1 MPPLENSR
9 AAFLWKQPGGSLA
22 GDADLTS
29 DARGNFRIR
38 LTRSVPSPL
47 LDCTSMADGYF
58 RASGPLAG
66 GGWTGDVS
74 RAPARFALW
83 PALADA
89 WRGTRPAKD
98 GRQEVHTA
106 TYRAAVWKDSGK
118 LRELSVISADNGEVI
133 RLVFR

>member
-1 MPPLENSR
+1 MKNGCPHSRRKPAPTRAGHPCPLC
-9 AAFLWKQPGGSLA
+9 FPGGT
-22 GDADLTS
+22 G
-29 DARGNFRIR
+29 
-38 LTRSVPSPL
+38 SVPSDFFHFPFPI
-47 LDCTSMADGYF
+47 S
-58 RASGPLAG
+58 AG
-66 GGWTGDVS
+66 

-98 GRQEVHTA
+98 GQQEVHTA